1 MGVDAAR
8 PFEETRPLSGP
19 EIAGT
24 RPGFGSL
31 TFNTLSQILLIFWA
45 ILVIFP
51 FVWMIVT
58 AFKTDPEILSS
69 PWTLPA
75 ALQWQNFARAW
86 TDAQIG
92 RFFVNT
98 AIVLAG
104 SLTGTLLV
112 SSMAAYVLARF
123 VFPGRQILFYGFIA
137 GLMFPVF
144 LALVPLFFL
153 VNDLHLLATY
163 QGLILVY
170 IAYSLP
176 FTIFFLTAFFKTLPG
191 ELGEAAILD
200 GASQYQIF
208 FQIMLPLA
216 KPGLI
221 AMGIFNFLGQWNQ
234 FLLPLVLMPDQD
246 KYVLAQGLY
255 FLAVQQGY
263 QNDYGALFAAMVI
276 TMVPTLII
284 YVLFQRRLESGLTA
298 GALKGWGRRDGDILV
313 VEMDERDACATMNY

>member
-1 MGVDAAR
+1 MNADVMQPIEEVQPVAAPR
-8 PFEETRPLSGP
+8 V
-19 EIAGT
+19 AGE
-24 RPGFGSL
+24 RPGFGDL
-31 TFNTLSQILLIFWA
+31 AFGAISQFLLAFWA
-45 ILVIFP
+45 LLVIFP

-58 AFKTDPEILSS
+58 SLKTDPEILSS
-69 PWTLPA
+69 PWTFPA
-75 ALQWQNFARAW
+75 ALQWENFVRAW
-86 TDAQIG
+86 TEARIG

-112 SSMAAYVLARF
+112 SAMAAYVLARF
-123 VFPGRQILFYGFIA
+123 EFPGRQMIFYGFLA

-144 LALVPLFFL
+144 LALVPLYFL
-153 VNDLHLLATY
+153 VNDLHMLATF

-200 GASQYQIF
+200 GASHYQIF
-208 FQIMLPLA
+208 FQVMLPLA
-216 KPGLI
+216 KPGLV

-234 FLLPLVLMPDQD
+234 FLLPLVLMPDEE
-246 KYVLAQGLY
+246 KYLMSQGLY

-276 TMVPTLII
+276 TMIPTLII

-298 GALKGWGRRDGDILV
+298 GALKG
-313 VEMDERDACATMNY
+313 

>member
-8 PFEETRPLSGP
+8 PFEETRPLGGP

-24 RPGFGSL
+24 RSGLGSL
-31 TFNTLSQILLIFWA
+31 TFNALSQILLIFWA

-51 FVWMIVT
+51 FAWMIVT
-58 AFKTDPEILSS
+58 SLKTDPEILSS
-69 PWTLPA
+69 PWTFPA
-75 ALQWQNFARAW
+75 ALQWDNFTRAW
-86 TDAQIG
+86 TEARIG

-98 AIVLAG
+98 LIVLVG

-112 SSMAAYVLARF
+112 SAMAAYVLARYA
-123 VFPGRQILFYGFIA
+123 FPGRDAIFYGFIA

-144 LALVPLFFL
+144 LALVPLYFL
-153 VNDLHLLATY
+153 VADLGMLATY

-176 FTIFFLTAFFKTLPG
+176 FTIFFLTTFFKTLPG
-191 ELGEAAILD
+191 EVAEAAILD
-200 GASQYQIF
+200 GANQYQVF
-208 FQIMLPLA
+208 FQIMMPLA

-221 AMGIFNFLGQWNQ
+221 AMGIFNFIGQWNQ
-234 FLLPLVLMPDQD
+234 FLLPLVLMPDEN
-246 KYVLAQGLY
+246 KYLLSQGLY

-276 TMVPTLII
+276 TMVPTLIV

-298 GALKGWGRRDGDILV
+298 GALKG
-313 VEMDERDACATMNY
+313 

>member
-1 MGVDAAR
+1 LHVDVAR
-8 PFEETRPLSGP
+8 TTEEAQPIARLET
-19 EIAGT
+19 AGT
-24 RPGFGSL
+24 RLGFSNL
-31 TFNTLSQILLIFWA
+31 TLNAVSQLLLAFWT
-45 ILVIFP
+45 IVVIFP
-51 FVWMIVT
+51 FVWMTVT
-58 AFKTDPEILSS
+58 ALKTDPEILSS

-75 ALQWQNFARAW
+75 ALQRDNFSRAW
-86 TDAQIG
+86 TQAHIG

-123 VFPGRQILFYGFIA
+123 SFPGRQILFYGFIA

-144 LALVPLFFL
+144 LALVPLYFL
-153 VNDLHLLATY
+153 VNDLHMLATY
-163 QGLILVY
+163 QGLSLVY

-176 FTIFFLTAFFKTLPG
+176 FTIFFLTAFFKTLPT
-191 ELGEAAILD
+191 EMGEAAILD
-200 GASQYQIF
+200 GANQYQVF

-234 FLLPLVLMPDQD
+234 FLLPLVLMPAED
-246 KYVLAQGLY
+246 KYLLSQGLY

-276 TMVPTLII
+276 TMVPTLIV

-298 GALKGWGRRDGDILV
+298 GALKG
-313 VEMDERDACATMNY
+313 

>member
-1 MGVDAAR
+1 MNVDVIRTGDQAR
-8 PFEETRPLSGP
+8 PATGAQL
-19 EIAGT
+19 AGA
-24 RPGFGSL
+24 RLGLGGL
-31 TFNTLSQILLIFWA
+31 TFSAVSQLSLAFWT
-45 ILVIFP
+45 IVVIFP
-51 FVWMIVT
+51 FAWMIVT
-58 AFKTDPEILSS
+58 ALKTDPEILSS

-75 ALQWQNFARAW
+75 ALQWDNFSRAW
-86 TDAQIG
+86 TEARIG

-123 VFPGRQILFYGFIA
+123 TFPGRQVLFYGFIA

-144 LALVPLFFL
+144 LALVPLYFL
-153 VNDLHLLATY
+153 VNDLNLLATY

-176 FTIFFLTAFFKTLPG
+176 I

-234 FLLPLVLMPDQD
+234 FLLPLVLMPETLGGN
-246 KYVLAQGLY
+246 KMVLSQGLY
-255 FLAVQQGY
+255 FLAIQGTY
-263 QNDYGALFAAMVI
+263 DNDYGALFAAMVI
-276 TMVPTLII
+276 TMVPTLIV

-298 GALKGWGRRDGDILV
+298 GALKG
-313 VEMDERDACATMNY
+313 

>member
-1 MGVDAAR
+1 MSAEAVRPVDEAVQLGQRRRVSAATKGGDR
-8 PFEETRPLSGP
+8 VL
-19 EIAGT
+19 AVV
-24 RPGFGSL
+24 
-31 TFNTLSQILLIFWA
+31 SQILLGIWA

-58 AFKTDPEILSS
+58 SFKSDPEILSS
-69 PWTLPA
+69 PWNLPA
-75 ALQWQNFARAW
+75 APQWDNFERAW
-86 TDAQIG
+86 NDARIG
-92 RFFVNT
+92 RYFINT
-98 AIVLAG
+98 LIVLAG

-112 SSMAAYVLARF
+112 SAMAAYVLARF

-153 VNDLHLLATY
+153 VNDLEPYGLGLGKF
-163 QGLILVY
+163 QSLILVY

-176 FTIFFLTAFFKTLPG
+176 FTIFFLTAFFKTLPT

-200 GASQYQIF
+200 GANHYQIF
-208 FQIMLPLA
+208 FQVMLPLA

-221 AMGIFNFLGQWNQ
+221 AMGIFNFIGQWNQ

-246 KYVLAQGLY
+246 RYVLAQGLQ

-263 QNDYGALFAAMVI
+263 QNDYSALFAAMTI
-276 TMVPTLII
+276 TMVPTLIV

-298 GALKGWGRRDGDILV
+298 GALKG
-313 VEMDERDACATMNY
+313 

>member
-1 MGVDAAR
+1 MHLEVARTAEKAR
-8 PFEETRPLSGP
+8 PIGRLAT
-19 EIAGT
+19 AGT
-24 RPGFGSL
+24 RLGFSNL
-31 TFNTLSQILLIFWA
+31 TVNAVSQLLLAFWA
-45 ILVIFP
+45 IIVIFP

-58 AFKTDPEILSS
+58 ALKTDPEILSS

-75 ALQWQNFARAW
+75 ALQWDNFSRAW
-86 TDAQIG
+86 TQAHIG

-123 VFPGRQILFYGFIA
+123 SFPGRQLLFYGFIA

-144 LALVPLFFL
+144 LALVPLYFL
-153 VNDLHLLATY
+153 VNNLHMLATF

-176 FTIFFLTAFFKTLPG
+176 FTIFFLTAFFKTLPA
-191 ELGEAAILD
+191 EVGEAAILD
-200 GASQYQIF
+200 GANQYQIF

-234 FLLPLVLMPDQD
+234 FLLPLVLMPAED
-246 KYVLAQGLY
+246 KYLLSQGLY

-276 TMVPTLII
+276 TMVPTLIV

-298 GALKGWGRRDGDILV
+298 GALKG
-313 VEMDERDACATMNY
+313 

>member
-1 MGVDAAR
+1 MMQVNVAR
-8 PFEETRPLSGP
+8 TVEETRPLAGRD
-19 EIAGT
+19 IAGP
-24 RPGFGSL
+24 RFGFANL
-31 TFNTLSQILLIFWA
+31 TVNAISQILLVFWA
-45 ILVIFP
+45 IAVIFP
-51 FVWMIVT
+51 FVWMVVT
-58 AFKTDPEILSS
+58 AFKSDPEILSS
-69 PWTLPA
+69 PWSLPA
-75 ALQWQNFARAW
+75 NLQWGNFTRAW
-86 TDAQIG
+86 TEARIG
-92 RFFVNT
+92 TFFINT
-98 AIVLAG
+98 LIVLAG

-123 VFPGRQILFYGFIA
+123 SFPGRQLIFYGFIA

-144 LALVPLFFL
+144 LALVPLYFL
-153 VNDLHLLATY
+153 VNDLNLLATY

-176 FTIFFLTAFFKTLPG
+176 FTIFFLTAFFKTLPA

-208 FQIMLPLA
+208 FQIMMPLA
-216 KPGLI
+216 KSGLI

-234 FLLPLVLMPDQD
+234 FLLPLVLMPNEDR
-246 KYVLAQGLY
+246 YLLSQGLY

-284 YVLFQRRLESGLTA
+284 YMLFQRRLESGLTA
-298 GALKGWGRRDGDILV
+298 GALKG
-313 VEMDERDACATMNY
+313 

>member
-1 MGVDAAR
+1 MHVDVARTVEEAR
-8 PFEETRPLSGP
+8 PMAGAD
-19 EIAGT
+19 IAGT
-24 RPGFGSL
+24 RFGL
-31 TFNTLSQILLIFWA
+31 GNLTLSAVSQLLLAFWT
-45 ILVIFP
+45 IVVIFP
-51 FVWMIVT
+51 FAWMLVT
-58 AFKTDPEILSS
+58 ALKTDPEILSS

-75 ALQWQNFARAW
+75 ALQWDNFSRAW
-86 TDAQIG
+86 TQAHIG

-98 AIVLAG
+98 AVVLAG

-123 VFPGRQILFYGFIA
+123 HFPGRQALFYGFIA

-144 LALVPLFFL
+144 LALVPLYFL

-176 FTIFFLTAFFKTLPG
+176 FTIFFLTAFFKTLPN
-191 ELGEAAILD
+191 EVGEAAILD
-200 GASQYQIF
+200 GANQYQVF

-216 KPGLI
+216 RPGLI

-234 FLLPLVLMPDQD
+234 FLLPLVLMPNEDR
-246 KYVLAQGLY
+246 YLLSQGLY

-276 TMVPTLII
+276 TMVPTLIV

-298 GALKGWGRRDGDILV
+298 GALKG
-313 VEMDERDACATMNY
+313 

>member
-1 MGVDAAR
+1 MSAQAIQ
-8 PFEETRPLSGP
+8 PIEEILPTTRREG
-19 EIAGT
+19 IRGWT
-24 RPGFGSL
+24 GSSDRAFSTVAQL
-31 TFNTLSQILLIFWA
+31 MLAFWA
-45 ILVIFP
+45 FVVIFP

-58 AFKTDPEILSS
+58 SVKTDPEILSS
-69 PWTLPA
+69 PWKLPA
-75 ALQWQNFARAW
+75 AIQWDNFERAW
-86 TDAQIG
+86 TQARIG
-92 RFFVNT
+92 RFFLNT
-98 AIVLAG
+98 LLVLAG

-112 SSMAAYVLARF
+112 SAMAAYVLARF
-123 VFPGRQILFYGFIA
+123 EFPGRQVLFYAFIA

-144 LALVPLFFL
+144 LALVPLYFL
-153 VNDLHLLATY
+153 VRDLHLLGTY

-176 FTIFFLTAFFKTLPG
+176 FTIFFLTAFFKTLPN

-208 FQIMLPLA
+208 FQVMLPLA

-234 FLLPLVLMPDQD
+234 FLLPLVLMPDENR
-246 KYVLAQGLY
+246 YLLSQGLY

-276 TMVPTLII
+276 TMIPTLIV

-298 GALKGWGRRDGDILV
+298 GALKG
-313 VEMDERDACATMNY
+313 

>member
-1 MGVDAAR
+1 MMHVDVAR
-8 PFEETRPLSGP
+8 TVEETRPLTGRD
-19 EIAGT
+19 IAGP
-24 RPGFGSL
+24 RFEFGNL
-31 TFNTLSQILLIFWA
+31 TVYAISQLLLAFWA
-45 ILVIFP
+45 IVVIFP

-58 AFKTDPEILSS
+58 ALKTDPEILSS
-69 PWTLPA
+69 PWTLPTN
-75 ALQWQNFARAW
+75 LQWDNFTRAW
-86 TDAQIG
+86 TQARIG

-98 AIVLAG
+98 LVVLAG

-123 VFPGRQILFYGFIA
+123 TFPGRQLIFYGFIA

-144 LALVPLFFL
+144 LALVPLYFL

-176 FTIFFLTAFFKTLPG
+176 FTIFFLTAFFKTLPA

-208 FQIMLPLA
+208 FQIMMPLA

-234 FLLPLVLMPDQD
+234 FLLPLVLMPNEDR
-246 KYVLAQGLY
+246 YLLSQGLY

-298 GALKGWGRRDGDILV
+298 GALKG
-313 VEMDERDACATMNY
+313 